1 MAFHRLRIVPVN
13 VMHDMPVVGFK
24 TFGGIVGKPAFGFAI
39 NGDAVMIVKPISLP
53 SPSVPASEH
62 TSCEILHQT
71 AVAHKDIGVVVDNL
85 MVRPVELCA

>member
-1 MAFHRLRIVPVN
+1 
-13 VMHDMPVVGFK
+13 MHDMPVVGFK

-39 NGDAVMIVKPISLP
+39 NGDAVVIVKADQFAQSQR
-53 SPSVPASEH
+53 
-62 TSCEILHQT
+62 TSQRTHLMRDPLHQT